1 MKNCPKT
8 FEGQALAI
16 SMIVLVVCAIIG
28 ISIYARV
35 VKDQQLST
43 EETIS
48 SEALEISDSILGAMT
63 SVSASSL
70 KQYITSNDASSD
82 GKTDGKVVLSG
93 WTNISSFFKTMGI
106 ILNGEELSLDECDQ
120 SNSEIEMEIS
130 EADINDVTE
139 VSVDEA
145 KAFRIEGKGL
155 ASGASTC
162 NLKIYTESRGTTKS
176 GFVVKKIYGKGYS
189 TGSIEYKMYSE
200 NDIELYCF
208 SDDLTSCNSSDFT
221 PDANWNYI
229 SDKSTQTFNLMET
242 SGTYSLDEIRII
254 PMGGTV
260 GIGVSLDPAGCLKD
274 EEIGS
279 VKVVANV
286 TCNGIYRAKEMYVPE
301 AGSVSYSS
309 MFDFTIYNNVGILDL

>member
-1 MKNCPKT
+1 MKNCPKIYT
-8 FEGQALAI
+8 GQALAI
-16 SMIVLVVCAIIG
+16 SMIVLVVCAILG
-28 ISIYARV
+28 ISIYSRV
-35 VKDQQLST
+35 MKDQALVA
-43 EETIS
+43 EEAIS
-48 SEALEISDSILGAMT
+48 SEVLEMADSILGTMT
-63 SVSASSL
+63 AVSASDL
-70 KQYITSNDASSD
+70 KDLIEQNEGDIKIT
-82 GKTDGKVVLSG
+82 G
-93 WTNISSFFKTMGI
+93 WTDVNQFFEDLKLVNLTDT
-106 ILNGEELSLDECDQ
+106 LSDLDQCD
-120 SNSEIEMEIS
+120 SNNSEIELTVVNATI
-130 EADINDVTE
+130 DDLIE

-145 KAFRIEGKGL
+145 KGFRIEGKGL

-189 TGSIEYKMYSE
+189 TGSIKYKMYSE

-229 SDKSTQTFNLMET
+229 SDKSTQTFNLMEK